1 MTTTTSPHDHDE
13 DKNNKTTPQ
22 NNNFDTATQV
32 GAKHVTAIEANSHLA
47 EIARNNIRKNGMA
60 DRIVVLNALS
70 SDVTAADLPH
80 GKADVLVR
88 VCFVCLGFCVA
99 HFDSTR

>member
-1 MTTTTSPHDHDE
+1 M
-13 DKNNKTTPQ
+13 
-22 NNNFDTATQV
+22 

-99 HFDSTR
+99 HFDSTRWRQTSRCWCVCVAWCRCWS